1 MAKKRQIIFP
11 SDISI
16 MKEKSIDVSLTSVD
30 KKLEEERYQ
39 PNDKIN
45 KVEKYESDDD
55 LTRRLIQII
64 KSQEIPDLL
73 GVFGVYYDNKV
84 KRSVN
89 LLKEKYSE
97 VLYFTIDIDYEEMDI
112 YNCITLVLYNY
123 LNEKGY
129 SIHGENFSYY
139 AHEIIKSFVDY
150 GDTSSMDVFER
161 FEINM
166 QLVDRTKN
174 MEILINSFFKH
185 LQLFSTKIII
195 FINLNSAFL
204 SNKMLQ
210 MLEKITNK
218 NMIFILGSLQN
229 EEAQIN
235 HLDTMSINM
244 GRDLFSKYFYPQ
256 NIFNSPRL

>member
-11 SDISI
+11 SDKSNL
-16 MKEKSIDVSLTSVD
+16 KEKSTNVSLTHVD
-30 KKLEEERYQ
+30 KKSEKEHYQTNDNQNTIEE
-39 PNDKIN
+39 
-45 KVEKYESDDD
+45 YESDND
-55 LTRRLIQII
+55 LTRRLTQII
-64 KSQEIPDLL
+64 KHKEIPDLL

-89 LLKEKYSE
+89 SLKEKYSE
-97 VLYFTIDIDYEEMDI
+97 VLYFTIDIDYEDMDI

-150 GDTSSMDVFER
+150 G
-161 FEINM
+161 NM

-174 MEILINSFFKH
+174 MEILINSFFEH

-244 GRDLFSKYFYPQ
+244 GRNLFFKYFYPQ
-256 NIFNSPRL
+256 NIFNSPQL